1 MNCTRCQGLMLKEQ
15 MIDLEGGYGEMWACS
30 WRCFNCGHRDD
41 AVLQQHRKQYAKPV
55 AVIPQ
60 TVTAQE
66 TEETIDW
73 SWDEESVE
81 PLAA

>member
-15 MIDLEGGYGEMWACS
+15 MIDLEGGYGEMWTSS

-41 AVLQQHRKQYAKPV
+41 AVLQHHRKLSAKPM
-55 AVIPQ
+55 AVNPQ
-60 TVTAQE
+60 PVMADE
-66 TEETIDW
+66 TEES
-73 SWDEESVE
+73 SWEEESVE